1 MALILCPECHN
12 QISDKAEQC
21 PYCGLPAKYFLQEPS
36 VKQDMTAL
44 LKEKYD
50 YKNLGNVLISFDQDY
65 TQLFSAE
72 QYITHRDAAK
82 IQNTYQ
88 YYYETLKSK
97 LVYQYVENHAG
108 NLRVDIL
115 ALQSFLRR
123 MHTLKTDISSHNSAY
138 VEQTLRREKDYFD
151 NILKEIDPEIQLD
164 DEQRRAVITDDDHC
178 LLVAG
183 AGAGKTTTM
192 AAKVKY
198 LVEKKH
204 VSPEEIIVISYT
216 NKAIGELRERIN
228 QGLGIPAKICTFH
241 AFAFDIVKQ
250 FSAEPPEVNFSSYK
264 IISDMLERVIFHD
277 KELMRK
283 LL

>member
-44 LKEKYD
+44 LKEKCD

-72 QYITHRDAAK
+72 HYITHRDAAK

-138 VEQTLRREKDYFD
+138 VE
-151 NILKEIDPEIQLD
+151 P
-164 DEQRRAVITDDDHC
+164 V
-178 LLVAG
+178 
-183 AGAGKTTTM
+183 
-192 AAKVKY
+192 
-198 LVEKKH
+198 
-204 VSPEEIIVISYT
+204 SYT
-216 NKAIGELRERIN
+216 HLTLKLRFQSVRS
-228 QGLGIPAKICTFH
+228 QDA
-241 AFAFDIVKQ
+241 
-250 FSAEPPEVNFSSYK
+250 
-264 IISDMLERVIFHD
+264 
-277 KELMRK
+277 LMS
-283 LL
+283 

>member
-44 LKEKYD
+44 LQEKCD

-72 QYITHRDAAK
+72 HYITHRDAAK
-82 IQNTYQ
+82 IRNTYQ
-88 YYYETLKSK
+88 HYYETLKSK
-97 LVYQYVENHAG
+97 LVYQYIENHAG
-108 NLRVDIL
+108 NLRIDIL

-123 MHTLKTDISSHNSAY
+123 MHTLKTDISSHNSTY

-151 NILKEIDPEIQLD
+151 NILKKIDPEIQLD

-198 LVEKKH
+198 LVEKSMSVQKKSLSFH
-204 VSPEEIIVISYT
+204 
-216 NKAIGELRERIN
+216 
-228 QGLGIPAKICTFH
+228 IPIR
-241 AFAFDIVKQ
+241 Q
-250 FSAEPPEVNFSSYK
+250 LVN
-264 IISDMLERVIFHD
+264 
-277 KELMRK
+277 
-283 LL
+283 

>member
-21 PYCGLPAKYFLQEPS
+21 PYCGLPAKYFLQELS

-44 LKEKYD
+44 LKEKCD

-72 QYITHRDAAK
+72 HYITHRDAAK

-123 MHTLKTDISSHNSAY
+123 MHTLKTDIS
-138 VEQTLRREKDYFD
+138 
-151 NILKEIDPEIQLD
+151 
-164 DEQRRAVITDDDHC
+164 
-178 LLVAG
+178 
-183 AGAGKTTTM
+183 
-192 AAKVKY
+192 
-198 LVEKKH
+198 
-204 VSPEEIIVISYT
+204 
-216 NKAIGELRERIN
+216 
-228 QGLGIPAKICTFH
+228 
-241 AFAFDIVKQ
+241 
-250 FSAEPPEVNFSSYK
+250 
-264 IISDMLERVIFHD
+264 
-277 KELMRK
+277 
-283 LL
+283 

>member
-44 LKEKYD
+44 LTEKCD

-72 QYITHRDAAK
+72 HYITHRDAAK

-108 NLRVDIL
+108 NLRIDIL

-123 MHTLKTDISSHNSAY
+123 MHTLKTDI
-138 VEQTLRREKDYFD
+138 
-151 NILKEIDPEIQLD
+151 
-164 DEQRRAVITDDDHC
+164 
-178 LLVAG
+178 
-183 AGAGKTTTM
+183 
-192 AAKVKY
+192 
-198 LVEKKH
+198 
-204 VSPEEIIVISYT
+204 
-216 NKAIGELRERIN
+216 
-228 QGLGIPAKICTFH
+228 
-241 AFAFDIVKQ
+241 
-250 FSAEPPEVNFSSYK
+250 
-264 IISDMLERVIFHD
+264 
-277 KELMRK
+277 
-283 LL
+283 